1 MRTARDIAHEIMTP
15 PVSAKVSAA
24 LLGFEGDLEDL
35 LVEAIE
41 KGMAQGWDR
50 GFEDATDAAPE
61 DVGVRIMER
70 PREPVSLGP
79 LTPPIPPA
87 RL

>member
-41 KGMAQGWDR
+41 KA
-50 GFEDATDAAPE
+50 
-61 DVGVRIMER
+61 
-70 PREPVSLGP
+70 REEK
-79 LTPPIPPA
+79 A
-87 RL
+87 REEMDWEYDSDYGARMGRYLDHVEGN